1 MLRNH
6 KVLLLL
12 VVLGSL
18 TFGIHGCGKI
28 SSTAPESEGLST
40 PPIQPPKSGLPTDLL
55 WPKLLM
61 DCDTVY
67 HTARIYED
75 RWNYVHLLLPGW
87 YNYFVVPEDAVD
99 EDVTITIAVTRY
111 YYWDDQTGDYSLVAF
126 FEFSPDGLTFGDSD
140 GDDDEDNDE
149 DHHYWGHGSWHG
161 SNEESAYLVLNAS
174 WLGLHYRDRAVLR
187 CYNEDAG
194 LWEEISST
202 TVRRGRVKFYFE
214 HFSKYAVSR

>member
-1 MLRNH
+1 MPRHRTILI
-6 KVLLLL
+6 LL

-18 TFGIHGCGKI
+18 ALGLYGCGKI
-28 SSTAPESEGLST
+28 NPTAPESQDLST
-40 PPIQPPKSGLPTDLL
+40 PPIQPPKSGLPTDVL

-75 RWNYVHLLLPGW
+75 RWNYVHLILPGW
-87 YNYFVVPEDAVD
+87 YNYFVVPEDAVE

-111 YYWDDQTGDYSLVAF
+111 HYWDEDTGDYSLVAF
-126 FEFSPDGLTFGDSD
+126 FEFGPDGLTFGNGD
-140 GDDDEDNDE
+140 GGDDE
-149 DHHYWGHGSWHG
+149 DHHYWGYGSWHG

-174 WLGLHYRDRAVLR
+174 WLDLHYRDRAVLR
-187 CYNEDAG
+187 YYNEDTG

-202 TVRRGRVKFYFE
+202 TVRHGKVKFYFE